1 MKEHSYFLA
10 SILFLL
16 IISSCSKSKEDINAL
31 FTDQDLKIELA
42 KQVEILYSD
51 SAELRLKISA
61 PTLKR
66 YIESNKSID
75 EFPDGLVVEFF
86 DNNARVISWLEADY
100 AIRKDDD
107 KKVYVKENV
116 KLYNQNDDELNT
128 DELIWDEKSGEV
140 YTDKYV
146 RIAQNTT
153 GDTLYGF
160 GFLAKQEF
168 QRFQLNKKVSGR
180 KFLELDEILNN

>member
-1 MKEHSYFLA
+1 MV
-10 SILFLL
+10 
-16 IISSCSKSKEDINAL
+16 SCSKSQADINAL
-31 FTDQDLKIELA
+31 FSAHDLKIEVA
-42 KQVEILYSD
+42 KEVEILYSD
-51 SAELRLKISA
+51 SAEVKLKISA

-66 YIESNKSID
+66 YIEVKNSID

-86 DNNARVISWLEADY
+86 DKRGKVISWLEADY
-100 AIRKDDD
+100 AIRKDEVN
-107 KKVYVKENV
+107 KIFVKENV
-116 KLYNQNDDELNT
+116 KLYNQNNDELNT

-146 RIAQNTT
+146 RIAQHTT

-168 QRFQLNKKVSGR
+168 QRFQLNKKVSGV
-180 KFLELDEILNN
+180 KFLELDEILKN